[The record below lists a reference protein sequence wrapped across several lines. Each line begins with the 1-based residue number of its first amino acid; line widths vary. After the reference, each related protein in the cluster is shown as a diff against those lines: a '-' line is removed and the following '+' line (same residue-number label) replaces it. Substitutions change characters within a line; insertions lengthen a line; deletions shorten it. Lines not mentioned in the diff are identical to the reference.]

1 VMRAAKGN
9 GPSPFQWNIVGVGSD
24 DGNTTATTIIMSEH
38 KIISTITLPSASG
51 FSIIL
56 TTNNFRHND
65 VW

>member
-1 VMRAAKGN
+1 MRAAKGN
-9 GPSPFQWNIVGVGSD
+9 GPSPFQWNIVGDGSD

-38 KIISTITLPSASG
+38 KIISTITLPSG

-56 TTNNFRHND
+56 TAKNFQHND